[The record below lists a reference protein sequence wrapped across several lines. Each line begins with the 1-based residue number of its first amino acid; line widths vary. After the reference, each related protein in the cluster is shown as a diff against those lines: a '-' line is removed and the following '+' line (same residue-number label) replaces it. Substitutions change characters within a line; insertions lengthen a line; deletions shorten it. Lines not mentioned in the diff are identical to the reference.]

1 MDAKIDMQFYYT
13 IWFGLQH
20 LYDAWA
26 KRHGMTSHAMF
37 VLYTIAR
44 EKGICTQKQ
53 ICEKLLLPKQTVHT
67 ILNGFE
73 EKGWLERQVMET
85 DKRNKRLLLTQQGK
99 EYAEAV
105 LGNLSR
111 REEAAM
117 LQMSYEER
125 RAMSENNRR
134 FFENLRKT
142 MECPD

>member
-1 MDAKIDMQFYYT
+1 M
-13 IWFGLQH
+13 
-20 LYDAWA
+20 
-26 KRHGMTSHAMF
+26 
-37 VLYTIAR
+37 
-44 EKGICTQKQ
+44 
-53 ICEKLLLPKQTVHT
+53 LPKQTVHT

-99 EYAEAV
+99 EYAEAI